1 MSKNSKQPSEL
12 ALKTVLKKM
21 IRNAWK
27 QDKRIFKAFVLF
39 TIAAAVYP
47 LLAVLLPKQMILFL
61 QGNKSVQDII
71 MLAAGYFILAFAIG
85 LIRSYSKD
93 SVYSNISMLRMDYL
107 TDTLVKLSGM
117 DYKYTEDATFF
128 EENDKAIQ
136 SFSSNDNGIEGIY
149 HKLFEGFADALTAVI
164 LILVIGQRNLLIV
177 LGLCLHV
184 GLVLWAQNKSYQ
196 YRYTQKGKLGH
207 AQRRK
212 AYYYNTTHD
221 FGYGKDIRMYDLRE
235 RILTN
240 YKQEIHAYMDVEQE
254 IKQREYLFSLSS
266 IASLLISNAM
276 TYGILVYYV
285 VQGMGI
291 ADFSMY
297 LAAVLSLSAVLKNL
311 TEKISFVLHE
321 ALYVQDYYRFIDAD
335 MGERGGI
342 LPKESETLEIE
353 FRNVSFR
360 YPKSEQYVFRNLNL
374 HIKKGERIAIVGI
387 NGAGK
392 TTLIKLLL
400 GLFTIEE
407 GDILINGKSISE
419 YQKTELF
426 AMFSVVFQEVNMLA
440 YSIKEN
446 VACKSEGIDETRVWD
461 ALSRVGLQNKVEQF
475 PKQLDQILLKVIDE
489 EGTEL
494 SGGESQKLAIA
505 RALYKNA
512 NMVIMDEPT
521 AALDALAE
529 ADIYRSF
536 NDLVEGKTAIYISH
550 RLASTKFCDTIALFD
565 KQGIVEYGNHEQL
578 MKNQGKYY
586 EMFIIQG
593 KYYQEGVQV

>member
-1 MSKNSKQPSEL
+1 MNNKQPSNL
-12 ALKTVLKKM
+12 ALGTVLIKM

-27 QDKRIFKAFVLF
+27 QDKRIFGAFVLF
-39 TIAAAVYP
+39 TISAAVYP
-47 LLAVLLPKQMILFL
+47 LLAVMLPKQMILFL
-61 QGNKSVQDII
+61 QGNKATQDII
-71 MLAAGYFILAFAIG
+71 LLAAGYFALALLIG
-85 LIRSYSKD
+85 CIRSYSKD
-93 SVYSNISMLRMDYL
+93 SVYSNISFLRMDYL
-107 TDTLVKLSGM
+107 TDTLVKLAGM
-117 DYKYTEDATFF
+117 DYKYTEDANFL
-128 EENDKAIQ
+128 EENDKALQ

-149 HKLFEGFADALTAVI
+149 HKLFEGCADALTAVI

-177 LGLCLHV
+177 MGLCLHI

-196 YRYTQKGKLGH
+196 YRYQQKGKLGH

-221 FGYGKDIRMYDLRE
+221 FGYGKDIRMYDLRDQ
-235 RILTN
+235 ILTN
-240 YKQEIHAYMDVEQE
+240 YKEEIKEYIDVERE
-254 IKQREYLFSLSS
+254 IKQREYYFSLSS
-266 IASLLISNAM
+266 IASMLVSNAI

-297 LAAVLSLSAVLKNL
+297 LAAVLSLSAVMKNL
-311 TEKISFVLHE
+311 TEKVSFVLHE
-321 ALYVQDYYRFIDAD
+321 ALYVQDYYRFIDTD
-335 MGERGGI
+335 MGEQGGT
-342 LPKESETLEIE
+342 LPKEAETLEIE

-360 YPKSEQYVFRNLNL
+360 YPKSDQYVFRNLNL
-374 HIKKGERIAIVGI
+374 HIKKGERLAIVGI

-407 GDILINGKSISE
+407 GDILINGKAISE
-419 YQKTELF
+419 YRKEDLF

-461 ALSRVGLQNKVEQF
+461 ALSRVGLQSKVEQF
-475 PKQLDQILLKVIDE
+475 PQQLDQILLKVIDE

-586 EMFIIQG
+586 EMFTIQG